1 MDLSHEHKENKIWNI
16 WIKKTSFLLSSK
28 INSLP
33 NHASTF
39 KHFITNG
46 LVIVLF
52 DKLVQAMLLVVS
64 QTFNLQL
71 DKR

>member
-1 MDLSHEHKENKIWNI
+1 MNISHEHKENKIWNI
-16 WIKKTSFLLSSK
+16 WIKKTSFLLLSK
-28 INSLP
+28 INPLP

-39 KHFITNG
+39 KHFVTNG
-46 LVIVLF
+46 LVVVLF
-52 DKLVQAMLLVVS
+52 NKLVHAILVVS